1 MKRCGWWYSRDTA
14 AHPRPRSYLQ
24 RHDSSP
30 ISCATLSL
38 GIITYLDLTTMPAY
52 LNLTMTSLLV
62 TGYIVPNITAFWL
75 GHPIHNIMVASQNR
89 SIFVTVLS
97 ERITV
102 TFTEPRR

>member
-1 MKRCGWWYSRDTA
+1 MGGGTA
-14 AHPRPRSYLQ
+14 VTQPPTPAQEAISNAMIAAL
-24 RHDSSP
+24 